1 MSDNEAIDA
10 SMFKELAQSLDSGV
24 AIATADEWSIVFEN
38 GLFFRW
44 FEPFEQDDPDALV
57 GRIAD
62 FNLERANSRTEA
74 GRTYT
79 FETKVTVDEQETPLR
94 VSVTAFPGR
103 EDEFRLIQV
112 ASTFKEKEVQYMLDS
127 YSKLAEKNAH
137 DLEREKERV
146 ERLLLNI
153 MPKAVVDEMKEYG
166 TATPQRFDSVSLLM
180 LDFVGFTEMTISQDP
195 SAIISELND
204 IFSAF
209 DRIADMFG
217 CERVKTI
224 GDAYIAVSGLP
235 EETPEHAANIAR
247 LALRFRRYLERR
259 NQAHSQEWIARIGI
273 NTGPVI
279 GSIVGVQKY
288 VYDLF
293 GPGINL
299 ASRMES
305 ASEPMHIT
313 LTEETRELL
322 KDDFLFT
329 SLGEREIKGF
339 GTKRLYSLDGELT
352 DRRF

>member
-1 MSDNEAIDA
+1 MSEAMNA
-10 SMFKELAQSLDSGV
+10 ALYKELAQQLDIG
-24 AIATADEWSIVFEN
+24 IVVCDPDWRILFEN
-38 GLFFRW
+38 GLFFKW
-44 FEPFEQDDPDALV
+44 FKPIEADDPDSIPS
-57 GRIAD
+57 RIPD
-62 FNLERANSRTEA
+62 FNVDRADSRTSG

-79 FETKVTVDEQETPLR
+79 FEMSVTVDEIETPLR
-94 VSVTAFPGR
+94 IHVSGVPDH
-103 EDEFRLIQV
+103 EDLRLIQV
-112 ASTFKEKEVQYMLDS
+112 FSTFKEKETQYMLDS
-127 YSKLAEKNAH
+127 YSRMAEKNAH
-137 DLEREKERV
+137 ELEKEKERV

-153 MPKAVVDEMKEYG
+153 MPKAVVEELKEYG
-166 TATPQRFDSVSLLM
+166 TATPQRFDAVSLLM
-180 LDFVGFTEMTISQDP
+180 LDFVGFTDMTISQDP

-235 EETPEHAANIAR
+235 EETPDHAQNIAR

-259 NQAHSQEWIARIGI
+259 NEAHNQEWLARIGI

-279 GSIVGVQKY
+279 GSLVGVQKY
-288 VYDLF
+288 VYDIF

-313 LTEETRELL
+313 LSEETRDLL

-329 SLGEREIKGF
+329 FVGEQEIKGF
-339 GTKRLYSLDGELT
+339 GMKKLYSLDGELA